1 MVPFQ
6 VLMVPLF
13 TVLNDLSLTNS
24 FIGVILVITTF
35 QLPFATFVIQNSFS
49 SIPEDFWEA
58 IAVDGAGDWRSLRVA
73 LPLVLPGFITAALFA
88 FFAAWN
94 EFFIVLILLSEET
107 KYTLPVMLTTL
118 LTGTLGSIHWGILD
132 ASVVITAL
140 PCLILYVALQR
151 HFVRGVMAGMG
162 R

>member
-1 MVPFQ
+1 VSTVSFSIAIISVASVICTVAIAGLAAYGFSVRIPRLSSGVRRHAGGIMVPFQ

-24 FIGVILVITTF
+24 FIGVILVINV
-35 QLPFATFVIQNSFS
+35 PATVCHLRD
-49 SIPEDFWEA
+49 PELRSRRSRGLLGT
-58 IAVDGAGDWRSLRVA
+58 IAVDGSGDWRSLRVA

-107 KYTLPVMLTTL
+107 KYTL
-118 LTGTLGSIHWGILD
+118 
-132 ASVVITAL
+132 
-140 PCLILYVALQR
+140 R
-151 HFVRGVMAGMG
+151 
-162 R
+162 

>member
-1 MVPFQ
+1 
-6 VLMVPLF
+6 
-13 TVLNDLSLTNS
+13 
-24 FIGVILVITTF
+24 
-35 QLPFATFVIQNSFS
+35 
-49 SIPEDFWEA
+49 
-58 IAVDGAGDWRSLRVA
+58 
-73 LPLVLPGFITAALFA
+73 
-88 FFAAWN
+88 
-94 EFFIVLILLSEET
+94 VLILLSEET